1 MLSKYLDKEKIIEA
15 YSGDGIW
22 LDEIENQILKILNS
36 KTINLT
42 SEELKQLGKAREL
55 IIILNKMNYIVVE
68 TESKEYF
75 GKYNIEIYELY
86 SEMKIDLTKMLGIED
101 IWEEM

>member
-22 LDEIENQILKILNS
+22 LDEIESQLNKIDSDNEEEMNTRYDALNLIQILW
-36 KTINLT
+36 
-42 SEELKQLGKAREL
+42 
-55 IIILNKMNYIVVE
+55 KMNYVICK
-68 TESKEYF
+68 TEDDNYAE
-75 GKYNIEIYELY
+75 KYYDKVHELY

-101 IWEEM
+101 IWEKI

>member
-22 LDEIENQILKILNS
+22 LDEIESQLNKIASDHEEEMNIKYNALNLIQILWKI
-36 KTINLT
+36 
-42 SEELKQLGKAREL
+42 
-55 IIILNKMNYIVVE
+55 NYVICE
-68 TESKEYF
+68 TEDTNYAE
-75 GKYNIEIYELY
+75 KYYDKVHELY

>member
-22 LDEIENQILKILNS
+22 LAEIENQLNKIDSDNVEEMNTRYDALNLIQILW
-36 KTINLT
+36 
-42 SEELKQLGKAREL
+42 
-55 IIILNKMNYIVVE
+55 KMNYIICE
-68 TESKEYF
+68 TEDTSYAE
-75 GKYNIEIYELY
+75 KYYDKVHELY

>member
-86 SEMKIDLTKMLGIED
+86 SEMKLDLTKMLGIED